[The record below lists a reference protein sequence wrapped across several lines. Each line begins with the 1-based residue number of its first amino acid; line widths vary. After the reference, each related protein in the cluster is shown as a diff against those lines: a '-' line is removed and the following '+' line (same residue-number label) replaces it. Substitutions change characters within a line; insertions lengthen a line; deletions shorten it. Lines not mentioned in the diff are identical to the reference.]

1 VALHACLDGFQNAS
15 WSAIQSGQILI
26 SGSGGGYNSSLKI
39 PGLSDQIT
47 QENFLALSEEYLNLY
62 YSAIIYLLQEAYPND
77 SWTQI
82 TALVSSG
89 AYNYSDSQIFVMM
102 IEDDR
107 LQGVREQLGDW
118 TGLNIP

>member
-1 VALHACLDGFQNAS
+1 VVRIQSEIKRGILRSLWRASQAGQVGLHACLDGFQNAS

-62 YSAIIYLLQEAYPND
+62 YSAIIYLLQEAYRTTPGLK
-77 SWTQI
+77 SRRWFPAAPTI
-82 TALVSSG
+82 IPTRKSS
-89 AYNYSDSQIFVMM
+89 
-102 IEDDR
+102 
-107 LQGVREQLGDW
+107 
-118 TGLNIP
+118 